1 MVFTPTYYGVSSD
14 VAALAEVCHAREL
27 PLVTD
32 GAWGLDYAFHPRLPT
47 PPMACGV
54 DLAIGSV
61 HKSLS
66 GLGQT
71 SVLCLQGD
79 RIDRERFDLCFD
91 LEESTSVSA
100 LLLSSIDGA
109 RRQFVDDGERLVGH
123 ALEMADRLRAGI
135 ERIDGLSLMTEAEVM
150 RHPGAGGF
158 DPTHVTFDVSSL
170 GISGYA
176 ADDHMRDEHHIDF
189 ELADHRRLMALVT
202 YAHELGDVERV
213 LRALAALAEDRRDG
227 SDVPR
232 IPGPTRLRT
241 ETVMTPREAFFAPV
255 ENLNRKHA
263 VGRVAAEIVTPYPPG
278 IPVLA
283 PGERI
288 TDELID
294 YLQAFVTAG
303 GFVEGATDPTLERFR
318 VVRE

>member
-1 MVFTPTYYGVSSD
+1 MT
-14 VAALAEVCHAREL
+14 C
-27 PLVTD
+27 
-32 GAWGLDYAFHPRLPT
+32 GA
-47 PPMACGV
+47 

-71 SVLCLQGD
+71 SVLCVQGD
-79 RIDRERFDLCFD
+79 RIDRERLALCFD
-91 LEESTSVSA
+91 LEESTSASA

-109 RRQFVDDGERLVGH
+109 RRQFARDGERLLSH
-123 ALEMADRLRAGI
+123 ALDMADRLRAGI
-135 ERIDGLSLMTEAEVM
+135 EQIDGLSLMTEAEIM
-150 RHPGAGGF
+150 RHPGAAGF
-158 DPTHVTFDVSSL
+158 DPTHVTFDVAPI

-176 ADDHMRDEHHIDF
+176 ADDHLRDDRHIDV

-202 YAHELGDVERV
+202 YAHEARDVERLLGA
-213 LRALAALAEDRRDG
+213 LRNLTEQGREA
-227 SDVPR
+227 SDIPR
-232 IPGPTRLRT
+232 IPGPTHLRT
-241 ETVMTPREAFFAPV
+241 ETVMTPREAFYASV
-255 ENLNRKHA
+255 ENVHRRQV
-263 VGRVAAEIVTPYPPG
+263 VGRISAEIVTPYPPG

-303 GFVEGATDPTLERFR
+303 GFVEGATDPTLDRFR
-318 VVRE
+318 VVAE